1 MAKVSRR
8 SLLVG
13 AGAAMIAP
21 RRAAAVMP
29 QMEITPTPA
38 LQDAPLRIRLSG
50 WAPSSTV
57 KVAAEMTAR
66 DGTVWR
72 SHAVFRADGAGS
84 VDVGSARP
92 LEGTYKDPSP
102 MGLVWSMAREQ
113 SSATGAPKRLRD
125 PMNITFGATSETGT
139 SIQTTVGRLLA
150 DRGVTYRP
158 LESSSQLRGGW
169 WLPAGPGPHPAVI
182 VLGGSGGR
190 ADHDRAALYAS
201 HGFAALALAYFRAP
215 GLPRG
220 LVNVPLEY
228 VGNAIDD
235 ALDTVRPPKD
245 FVAVEGI
252 SRGGELALLVGAT
265 FPKVR
270 AVVGIMASGLVM
282 GAFGEPESGDP
293 RPAAAWTLG
302 KKPVPDLFAGN
313 PRVDWSHSN
322 PEVSLVPGYLA
333 AMRDAPSVERATIP
347 VERIRGPG
355 LLITGKDDR
364 LAPRFELAEIARRR
378 LERHRHRWP
387 YEHLSYENSGHTI
400 APPYIPVTADRFV
413 HPVSK
418 EVMALGG
425 TTEGRAHANEDWWP
439 KALAFLRAASAR

>member
-1 MAKVSRR
+1 MANISRR

-13 AGAAMIAP
+13 AGAAIIVP
-21 RRAAAVMP
+21 RRAAAVTP
-29 QMEITPTPA
+29 QLQITPTPA
-38 LQDAPLRIRLSG
+38 LQDVPLRIRLSG
-50 WAPSSTV
+50 LTPSSTV

-66 DGTVWR
+66 GGTTWR
-72 SHAVFRADGAGS
+72 SHAVFRVDGAGG
-84 VDVGSARP
+84 VDIDSARP
-92 LEGTYKDPSP
+92 VEGTYKDPSA
-102 MGLVWSMAREQ
+102 MGLVWSMSRDQ
-113 SSATGAPKRLRD
+113 SSPTAPPKRPRD
-125 PMNITFGATSETGT
+125 PVNITFSASPETGI
-139 SIQTTVGRLLA
+139 SIQTTVDRLLA
-150 DRGVTYRP
+150 APGVTYRS
-158 LESSSQLRGGW
+158 LESRSQLKGGW

-182 VLGGSGGR
+182 VLGGSGGG

-228 VGNAIDD
+228 VGSAIDHT
-235 ALDTVRPPKD
+235 LDTMRPPKD

-282 GAFGEPESGDP
+282 GAFGDPEPGDP
-293 RPAAAWTLG
+293 QSPTAWTLG

-313 PRVDWSHSN
+313 PRVDWSESK

-333 AMRDAPSVERATIP
+333 AMRDTPSVERATIL
-347 VERIRGPG
+347 VERIRGPV

-378 LERHRHRWP
+378 LEQHRHPWP
-387 YEHLSYENSGHTI
+387 YEHLSYENTGHTI
-400 APPYIPVTADRFV
+400 APPYVPATADRFA

-418 EVMALGG
+418 EVLAVGG

-439 KALAFLRAASAR
+439 KALAFLRTASA

>member
-1 MAKVSRR
+1 MATVTRR
-8 SLLVG
+8 SVLIGL
-13 AGAAMIAP
+13 GAALMAP
-21 RRAAAVMP
+21 RPSGAMTP
-29 QMEITPTPA
+29 QIEITPTSA
-38 LQDAPLRIRLSG
+38 LQDVPLRIRLSG

-72 SHAVFRADGAGS
+72 SHALFRVDGTGG

-92 LEGTYKDPSP
+92 LEGTYKEPSP
-102 MGLVWSMAREQ
+102 MGLVWSMAREP
-113 SSATGAPKRLRD
+113 SSATAAPKRVRD
-125 PMNITFGATSETGT
+125 PLTIAFNATSGTGT
-139 SIQTTVGRLLA
+139 RIQTTAERLLA
-150 DRGVTYRP
+150 GPGVTYRP
-158 LESSSQLRGGW
+158 LDPHSQLRGGW
-169 WLPAGPGPHPAVI
+169 WLPAGPGPHPVVI
-182 VLGGSGGR
+182 VLGGSGGG
-190 ADHDRAALYAS
+190 ADHERAALYAS

-220 LVNVPLEY
+220 LVNIPLEY
-228 VGNAIDD
+228 VGSAIDD
-235 ALDTVRPPKD
+235 ALDTLRPPKD
-245 FVAVEGI
+245 FVAVDGI

-270 AVVGIMASGLVM
+270 AVVGLMASGLVM
-282 GAFGEPESGDP
+282 GAVGEPEPGDP
-293 RPAAAWTLG
+293 APAAAWTFG
-302 KKPVPDLFAGN
+302 KKPVPDLFTGN
-313 PRVDWSHSN
+313 PRVDWSQSK

-347 VERIRGPG
+347 VERIRGPV

-378 LERHRHRWP
+378 LERHRHPWP
-387 YEHLSYENSGHTI
+387 FEHVSYENTGHTI
-400 APPYIPVTADRFV
+400 APPYIPTTADSFV

-418 EVMALGG
+418 DVMALGG